1 MSWTKST
8 NQGRQGGQVF
18 ILDRF
23 GISFH
28 KGVPAGE
35 CVVLLYAVNDDLYKK
50 IKQWFKEERLGG
62 MPMLPD
68 RYRLDLVSL
77 DIL

>member
-1 MSWTKST
+1 VAVLERNSRPESSGLGGRFERNTQFEPFLILHTK
-8 NQGRQGGQVF
+8 RGQVF

-35 CVVLLYAVNDDLYKK
+35 CVVC
-50 IKQWFKEERLGG
+50 W
-62 MPMLPD
+62 
-68 RYRLDLVSL
+68 LDAKSREDVK
-77 DIL
+77 DE